1 MLQLIF
7 EYDLSN
13 RKLRGKCYVSI
24 THATLNMLIYRG
36 IAFCVFKTVFVTR

>member
-1 MLQLIF
+1 MLQLLF

-13 RKLRGKCYVSI
+13 RKLRGKYCISV
-24 THATLNMLIYRG
+24 THATLIMLTYRG